1 MTVID
6 FVRSPL
12 GRITRVTIGFAL
24 IAYGS
29 ILASLVG
36 LVLMMV
42 GMVPAVTGLIDIC
55 LDRYPAP
62 NANSVLVAPPQSRP
76 RRAERVTQAPST
88 SQGRGA
94 AANGISRASSWL
106 VGEGGAHV

>member
-6 FVRSPL
+6 FLRSPL
-12 GRITRVTIGFAL
+12 GRVARVTVGFLL

-42 GMVPAVTGLIDIC
+42 GMVPAVAGLVDMC
-55 LDRYPAP
+55 LIR
-62 NANSVLVAPPQSRP
+62 
-76 RRAERVTQAPST
+76 
-88 SQGRGA
+88 
-94 AANGISRASSWL
+94 
-106 VGEGGAHV
+106 EGDSHV